1 MEQIVQI
8 IREICPTIGEL
19 EGVKLVTDKIIDSVE
34 LVQIIS
40 DLEEAFQVEIDME
53 DIVPENF
60 DTVEAIWNLIQQ
72 L

>member
-1 MEQIVQI
+1 MEQIVEI

-60 DTVEAIWNLIQQ
+60 DTVEAIWKLIQQ

>member
-60 DTVEAIWNLIQQ
+60 DTVEAIWKLIQQ

>member
-1 MEQIVQI
+1 MEQIVEI

-19 EGVKLVTDKIIDSVE
+19 DGVKLVTDKIIDSVE

-60 DTVEAIWNLIQQ
+60 DTVEAIWKLIQQ

>member
-1 MEQIVQI
+1 MEQIVEI

-60 DTVEAIWNLIQQ
+60 DTVVAIWNLIQQ